1 MFRIFTTLCLCI
13 SLTLIAFIAVVAI
26 IIAVASPKLPEVSAL
41 INYQPKIPLRIMT
54 ADGIQI
60 GEFGKE
66 RRQVI
71 KYSNVPKV
79 LIDAI
84 LAAEDDRFFQHQGI
98 DLNGI
103 LRSAVNNLIKRS
115 KAQGGSTITMQVA
128 RNFYLSSEKTFTRK
142 IYEVLL
148 ALDIERK
155 LSKKQILELYIN
167 KIYLGKRSY
176 GFASAARIYFG
187 KPLSEIGIAEAA
199 MLAGLPKAPSK
210 FNPFSNYRRAT
221 IRQRY
226 VLNRMYK
233 LGKINLTEY
242 QKEYNKKIILNKNDQ
257 NSPKRNKFSVSADYV
272 TEMVRQQIFSE
283 FKENTYSLGLT
294 VFTTIR
300 SSEQRA
306 ANKALRKAVLNYS
319 SEEDYRGPEGY
330 IKLPKSAKKTN
341 PLIKEKLSMQPFIE
355 GLPVA
360 VVIEI
365 TDNKLKLSDGSKR
378 SFFVSKPKSSALPL
392 AIKQNSKNKIKVGSI
407 VRIRKN
413 NGKLK
418 IANVPEVEGALVAI
432 QTTNGAIRAL
442 VGGFD
447 FNKNKY
453 NRVTQAY
460 RQPGSALKPF
470 IFGAALERGFATNT
484 FVNDLPI
491 NFDPKSTGGILWEP
505 KNFNDV
511 YLGPITIKEALTKS
525 QNMVSIRLVKE
536 ISPDFA
542 QSYIRRFDFELKRNP
557 AYFTLA
563 LGAGAVTP
571 LQLAVGYSMIANGGY
586 YIRPYF
592 IDRIVDANGKLIRR
606 YEPIKSGN
614 EKFRVIDA
622 RHSYILNDLLA
633 NVIADGRR

>member
-257 NSPKRNKFSVSADYV
+257 NHQP
-272 TEMVRQQIFSE
+272 
-283 FKENTYSLGLT
+283 
-294 VFTTIR
+294 
-300 SSEQRA
+300 
-306 ANKALRKAVLNYS
+306 ALL
-319 SEEDYRGPEGY
+319 
-330 IKLPKSAKKTN
+330 
-341 PLIKEKLSMQPFIE
+341 
-355 GLPVA
+355 
-360 VVIEI
+360 
-365 TDNKLKLSDGSKR
+365 
-378 SFFVSKPKSSALPL
+378 
-392 AIKQNSKNKIKVGSI
+392 
-407 VRIRKN
+407 
-413 NGKLK
+413 
-418 IANVPEVEGALVAI
+418 
-432 QTTNGAIRAL
+432 
-442 VGGFD
+442 
-447 FNKNKY
+447 
-453 NRVTQAY
+453 
-460 RQPGSALKPF
+460 
-470 IFGAALERGFATNT
+470 
-484 FVNDLPI
+484 
-491 NFDPKSTGGILWEP
+491 
-505 KNFNDV
+505 
-511 YLGPITIKEALTKS
+511 
-525 QNMVSIRLVKE
+525 
-536 ISPDFA
+536 
-542 QSYIRRFDFELKRNP
+542 
-557 AYFTLA
+557 
-563 LGAGAVTP
+563 
-571 LQLAVGYSMIANGGY
+571 
-586 YIRPYF
+586 
-592 IDRIVDANGKLIRR
+592 
-606 YEPIKSGN
+606 
-614 EKFRVIDA
+614 
-622 RHSYILNDLLA
+622 
-633 NVIADGRR
+633 